1 MDATPDDRHGA
12 VARRPCGRAILVG
25 LHPRH
30 HAATRRSARTLE
42 QVDTAR
48 RIVDAY
54 PHHLQRASTA
64 DELVRIHRSGKVG
77 SLLGIEGGRQIGGSM
92 AALRRF
98 HDLGVRYMTLTHNQ
112 TTEWADAA
120 TDEPKHDG
128 LSPFGLEVVREMNRL
143 GMLVDLSHVSP
154 ATMKDAIRA
163 SRAPVIFSHSD
174 AFALNPHPRNVSD
187 DVLRMLPANGGVM
200 MVTFV
205 PGFLSAENWAW
216 ARERSAEEARLK
228 SSTRSARRVT
238 AGLKA
243 WEAAHPQPP
252 VTVSAVADHIEHVA
266 RVAGHDHVGL
276 GGDFDG
282 ISSTVSGL
290 NGVEDYPNIFAELI
304 RREWSDENLSKLA
317 GGNVL
322 RVLRR
327 RGPGRLHEERAR
339 VHGQAGIAQMSE
351 PPPRPQLFRLR
362 RSTRIAPCFG
372 ARRRC
377 AAPSWT
383 RVVTC
388 PGSRL
393 RSRRMEDD
401 REDPAHPRSH
411 RSLRRRRHLRRRAW
425 RRDRRPAR
433 GRPFLDRTPG
443 RGRRSLRDH
452 GAPFEPSRWLNDG
465 DEVAVG
471 NLTST
476 SATARAYARP
486 HCLPQRGNRSW
497 R

>member
-1 MDATPDDRHGA
+1 MLLAASAALLLPT
-12 VARRPCGRAILVG
+12 
-25 LHPRH
+25 
-30 HAATRRSARTLE
+30 AATAQPIDPKVQARIDRILKRTPLIDGHNDLPWALRDDHGSKITGLESGTEKWTPPLMTDMARLREGRVGGQFWSVYILGTTLGDEAIRQTLE

-154 ATMKDAIRA
+154 ATMKDAIGA

-228 SSTRSARRVT
+228 SLYSFSKARVT

-327 RGPGRLHEERAR
+327 AEA
-339 VHGQAGIAQMSE
+339 VAASMKNE
-351 PPPRPQLFRLR
+351 PA
-362 RSTRIAPCFG
+362 STAK
-372 ARRRC
+372 
-377 AAPSWT
+377 
-383 RVVTC
+383 
-388 PGSRL
+388 L
-393 RSRRMEDD
+393 E
-401 REDPAHPRSH
+401 
-411 RSLRRRRHLRRRAW
+411 SLK
-425 RRDRRPAR
+425 
-433 GRPFLDRTPG
+433 
-443 RGRRSLRDH
+443 
-452 GAPFEPSRWLNDG
+452 
-465 DEVAVG
+465 
-471 NLTST
+471 
-476 SATARAYARP
+476 
-486 HCLPQRGNRSW
+486 
-497 R
+497 